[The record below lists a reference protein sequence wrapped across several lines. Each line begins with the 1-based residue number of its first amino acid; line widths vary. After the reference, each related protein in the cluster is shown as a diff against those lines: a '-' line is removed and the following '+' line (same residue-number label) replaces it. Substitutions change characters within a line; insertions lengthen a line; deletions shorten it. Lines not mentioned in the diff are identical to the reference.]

1 MRVLTVSIA
10 LVCLAGVPAIAR
22 AQAPPGGPLVLRVP
36 ASPRAAALGN
46 AWVAGRDQ
54 DVVFYNPA
62 QLIGARQSFDLSL
75 TRHGPA
81 STHLAVGGVYAG
93 GRMSFTL
100 GWGVQTLSLAAPA
113 GTGYP
118 FDEDALLSEEGARGD
133 GTLVVVGG
141 AVVYRGLRIG
151 AAGKYVSDRTSV
163 PGDQGL
169 SSTTR
174 HALRADVGVAR
185 NLFGGVAAVSVQNLG
200 RTSQVSKTPTA
211 PEVAVTIPIQM
222 LAGWSTTR
230 AAGPLDLGLFSQVLV
245 RDEWTAPGG
254 GVDVGYSWIEGYAVA
269 VRVGARRPES
279 ATEHP
284 WSIGA
289 AFTADRLTVEY
300 AVRFFEG
307 GRAVNGVT
315 FRWR

>member
-1 MRVLTVSIA
+1 MRVLAGSIA
-10 LVCLAGVPAIAR
+10 LVCLVLVPIRAR

-36 ASPRAAALGN
+36 ATPRVAALGH

-54 DVVFYNPA
+54 EVVFYNPA

-75 TRHGPA
+75 TRYGPA
-81 STHLAVGGVYAG
+81 SAHLAVGGVYAG

-100 GWGVQTLSLAAPA
+100 GWGVQMLSLTAPA
-113 GTGYP
+113 GAAYP
-118 FDEDALLSEEGARGD
+118 FNEDALLAEGPIDGV
-133 GTLVVVGG
+133 GTLVAIGG
-141 AVVYRGLRIG
+141 AVVYRGLRVG
-151 AAGKYVSDRTSV
+151 AAGKYVTDRTSV
-163 PGDQGL
+163 RGDQGL
-169 SSTTR
+169 SSTAR

-185 NLFGGVAAVSVQNLG
+185 NLFGGVAALSVQNLG

-211 PEVAVTIPIQM
+211 AKVAVIIPIQM

-230 AAGPLDLGLFSQVLV
+230 VAGPLDLGLFSQVLV

-254 GVDVGYSWIEGYAVA
+254 GVDIGYSWIEGYSVA
-269 VRVGARRPES
+269 VRAGARRPES
-279 ATEHP
+279 SFEHP
-284 WSIGA
+284 WSLGA
-289 AFTADRLTVEY
+289 AFTADRVTVEY